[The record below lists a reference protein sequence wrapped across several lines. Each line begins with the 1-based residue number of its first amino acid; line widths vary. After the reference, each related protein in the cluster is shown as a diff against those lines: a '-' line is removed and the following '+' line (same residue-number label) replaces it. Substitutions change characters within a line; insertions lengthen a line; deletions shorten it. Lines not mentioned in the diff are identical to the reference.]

1 MRQLLAPF
9 VLFGRYWPQL
19 AACYL
24 LGMLGRLAAIELAAW
39 LGWDN
44 SLWASLIMP
53 FAGIARLGS
62 FVAMFFVVRH
72 GVPALA
78 ALPARSARQV
88 DLFATVIVPF
98 FAIYLAWQM
107 FSEDWLAYEA
117 RALDYRIGDAMTTPG
132 AAELNPESLPVS
144 AATWTVIGAALVA
157 RYALSWFKDRLP
169 GWVFGVRIYVDALWV
184 FLVLSFSVN
193 QGLTFLLNPGGWLA
207 QRRIVVWFNDTREAA
222 FAHFGPLESAWDGAM
237 WAVRTVFGGAAVPL
251 VWLAVAGIVYGV
263 SVTAPWRT
271 AARRVAGERAWRV
284 VDRTADRQKRLHT
297 KWQRVPRKIRREVG
311 DYAESQL
318 GKFKPIVD
326 SGRILLHGG
335 FVALSLYVLAYL
347 GLAWLDMS
355 GSFYRP
361 QLGPGYLFRGMAW
374 VLGPHP
380 QQFWTGVADV
390 LALVSHLI
398 VEPLRICLI
407 AATLGY
413 CLQRV
418 PTDRAEPGSVRPL
431 S

>member
-297 KWQRVPRKIRREVG
+297 RWQRVPRKIRREVG

-380 QQFWTGVADV
+380 QQFWTGAADV

>member
-9 VLFGRYWPQL
+9 VLFLRYWPQL

-207 QRRIVVWFNDTREAA
+207 QRRIVVWFNETREAA
-222 FAHFGPLESAWDGAM
+222 FSHFGPLESAWDGAM

-380 QQFWTGVADV
+380 QQFWTAAADV